1 MRLRLSKLLVVGV
14 LATALLATA
23 GSAAT
28 TQFATGMV
36 TPETITQTASGGFL
50 VTDAGPNVPV
60 PMTTGQV
67 YGVPAVGGTASSLAT
82 TFTLRGGVFLP
93 SSFGTVA
100 GQFLIVGF
108 DTSGNAAASTM
119 DSHNV
124 VTPYHSQTG
133 GAWTS
138 PVLAPSFG
146 SLSGDVL
153 VTNQGA
159 PGDPTNPVPG
169 SVDYFTPSGGVGT
182 LATFSFSAFPSRVQP
197 FGAALAKSSF
207 GEVGGPSLFVSDSRG
222 NGIYTVDPA
231 GNIKLFTTIPFDAG
245 QNSLRQIAF
254 APKEWK
260 KYGGDLFV
268 SMNTGAIDV
277 VNRDGVVV
285 GKISGAFSARGLLF
299 TTMSGQPTLLFSN
312 IRDGSIL
319 KAGPGDIV
327 PN

>member
-14 LATALLATA
+14 LASALLATA

-28 TQFATGMV
+28 TQFAAGMV
-36 TPETITQTASGGFL
+36 TPETISQTASGGFL
-50 VTDAGPNVPV
+50 VTDAGPSSN
-60 PMTTGQV
+60 TTGQI
-67 YGVPAVGGTASSLAT
+67 YGVPADGGAASSLAT
-82 TFTLRGGVFLP
+82 MYTLRGGMILP

-100 GQFLIVGF
+100 GQFLVVGF
-108 DTSGNAAASTM
+108 DITSGNAMASTM
-119 DSHNV
+119 DSNV

-153 VTNQGA
+153 VTNQGG
-159 PGDPTNPVPG
+159 PGPG

-182 LATFSFSAFPSRVQP
+182 LATFPSSVQP
-197 FGAALAKSSF
+197 FGAALANSSF
-207 GEVGGPSLFVSDSRG
+207 GEVGGPSLFVSNSRPG
-222 NGIYTVDPA
+222 NGGIYTVDPA
-231 GNIKLFTTIPFDAG
+231 GSIKPFTTIPLGPTAG
-245 QNSLRQIAF
+245 LRQIAF

-268 SMNTGAIDV
+268 SLNTGAIDV

-299 TTMSGQPTLLFSN
+299 TTISGQPTLLFSN
-312 IRDGSIL
+312 IRNGTIL

-327 PN
+327 PS

>member
-1 MRLRLSKLLVVGV
+1 MRLRLSKFLVVGV
-14 LATALLATA
+14 LASALLATA

-36 TPETITQTASGGFL
+36 VPETITQTSSGTFL
-50 VTDAGPNVPV
+50 VTDATATNDS
-60 PMTTGQV
+60 GQIFS
-67 YGVPAVGGTASSLAT
+67 VPAGGGAATSLAT
-82 TFTLRGGVFLP
+82 TTSTLRGGLILP
-93 SSFGTVA
+93 SGFGTAA
-100 GQFLIVGF
+100 GQFLVVGF
-108 DTSGNAAASTM
+108 DNASGNATASTM
-119 DSHNV
+119 DSSNTL
-124 VTPYHSQTG
+124 TPYHSQIG

-153 VTNQGA
+153 LTNQGG
-159 PGDPTNPVPG
+159 PDPG

-182 LATFSFSAFPSRVQP
+182 LATFPSQVQP
-197 FGAALAKSSF
+197 FGAALANSSF
-207 GEVGGPSLFVSDSRG
+207 GEVGGPSLFVSNSRG

-231 GNIKLFTTIPFDAG
+231 GNIKLFTTIPLDAG

-268 SMNTGAIDV
+268 SVNSGAIDV
-277 VNRDGVVV
+277 VSRDGVVI
-285 GKISGAFSARGLLF
+285 GKISGAFNARGLLF

-312 IRDGSIL
+312 TRNGTIL

-327 PN
+327 PS